1 MPGQQQTVEA
11 SITREN
17 GFAGRVPIELKNL
30 PNGVRVLDIGL
41 NGVLITEA
49 ESSRRFVVYCEP
61 WVKPMRRLVYC
72 SVKTE
77 TASPAPSETGEAFPN
92 ITAAVSDRQL

>member
-1 MPGQQQTVEA
+1 VEA

-30 PNGVRVLDIGL
+30 PFGVRVLDIGL
-41 NGVLITEA
+41 NGVLITEG

-61 WVKPMRRLVYC
+61 WVKAMKRTIYC

-77 TASPAPSETGEAFPN
+77 TASPAPTEV
-92 ITAAVSDRQL
+92 AAEPIQLEIRPAAPRL